1 MRNTDKNGQ
10 FYFFCPYCHRIQVMQ
25 TPFMDGFIDCT
36 CRNRFYAYAD
46 CGVSLVMP
54 ADVVSREPATGA
66 VHRFLR
72 SIGDNSSMMGG
83 GPDDNSRKRL
93 VRALEEYQLEC
104 FGESRITV
112 EVLDFVNNAF
122 RRDKGVVLTNKKDD
136 IDLREMAPP
145 KRVSKPKRTSEP
157 KGGTQKTAGSSPGTD
172 IDNKLFENAV

>member
-1 MRNTDKNGQ
+1 MRNNDKNGQ

-46 CGVSLVMP
+46 YGVSLVMP
-54 ADVVSREPATGA
+54 AGVVSREPVLGA
-66 VHRFLR
+66 VHRFLK
-72 SIGDNSSMMGG
+72 SIGDNSTMMGG
-83 GPDDNSRKRL
+83 GPDENSRQRL
-93 VRALEEYQLEC
+93 VKALEEYQLEF

-122 RRDKGVVLTNKKDD
+122 KRDKGVVLTNKKDD

-145 KRVSKPKRTSEP
+145 KRVSKPKRATKP
-157 KGGTQKTAGSSPGTD
+157 KGGTQKAAET
-172 IDNKLFENAV
+172 DNKLFESAV

>member
-1 MRNTDKNGQ
+1 MHVQIEAGSSSIP
-10 FYFFCPYCHRIQVMQ
+10 FYNILYR
-25 TPFMDGFIDCT
+25 
-36 CRNRFYAYAD
+36 R
-46 CGVSLVMP
+46 
-54 ADVVSREPATGA
+54 
-66 VHRFLR
+66 R
-72 SIGDNSSMMGG
+72 SITPYVDNSVEKLCLKGYEPG
-83 GPDDNSRKRL
+83 DSRKRL

-172 IDNKLFENAV
+172 TDNKLFENAV